1 MLFKLKVAP
10 KSDPS
15 KKENKEL
22 LFVRHYCPSAD
33 EEPERDLS
41 LRHLEWEHID
51 CRQGKRRKQQ
61 AHFAVVECSCVL
73 QRASICPHFC
83 LWDEGQFNHFL
94 VIDML
99 ELWPRHEMMPQK
111 PFVHLDPPLKKRKRS
126 NLKLP
131 AG

>member
-61 AHFAVVECSCVL
+61 AHFAVVECSLC
-73 QRASICPHFC
+73 CK
-83 LWDEGQFNHFL
+83 
-94 VIDML
+94 
-99 ELWPRHEMMPQK
+99 ELAFAHI
-111 PFVHLDPPLKKRKRS
+111 FVSGMKGS
-126 NLKLP
+126 STTSW
-131 AG
+131 